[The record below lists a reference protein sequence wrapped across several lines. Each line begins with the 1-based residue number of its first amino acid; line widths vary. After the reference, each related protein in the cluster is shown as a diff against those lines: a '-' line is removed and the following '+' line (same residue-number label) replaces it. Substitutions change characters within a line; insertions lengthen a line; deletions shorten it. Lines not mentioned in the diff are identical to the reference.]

1 MAPPNIPGDV
11 MPVCSWH
18 FASFLKRLFARH
30 KQHPKA
36 IKRAIHPSLLQ
47 HFKELTWSDPDCRL
61 PSIEKALG
69 ENAEIRSS
77 LNTYRGKITNE
88 ALKKAMGFTMM
99 G

>member
-1 MAPPNIPGDV
+1 
-11 MPVCSWH
+11 
-18 FASFLKRLFARH
+18 
-30 KQHPKA
+30 
-36 IKRAIHPSLLQ
+36 
-47 HFKELTWSDPDCRL
+47 L